1 MRILGLIGALALLS
15 ISHAAYAQQA
25 PRVRVDTNMGS
36 FVIELDPARAPLSVT
51 NFLDYVHSGHYQGTI
66 FHRVISNFVAQAG
79 GYDEKFAEKPTHAS
93 VPNESGNGLS
103 NVRGTVGMART
114 GEPHSGTSQF
124 YVNLADNLSLDP
136 KPSRWGYAVFGRI
149 VDGMNVVDA
158 IGAVATGQVG
168 PFERDAPLK
177 NVVIQ
182 KIEELGT
189 AAAPAVTPPTQPQT
203 PTAGAA
209 APTQR

>member
-1 MRILGLIGALALLS
+1 MRTLRLLCALVLLP
-15 ISHAAYAQQA
+15 ISFAAHAQQA

-36 FVIELDPARAPLSVT
+36 FVIELDPTRAPLSVS

-66 FHRVISNFVAQAG
+66 FHRVIANFVAQAG

-103 NVRGTVGMART
+103 NVRGTVGLART

-136 KPSRWGYAVFGRI
+136 KPSRWGYAVFGR
-149 VDGMNVVDA
+149 VVEGMNVIDS
-158 IGAVATGQVG
+158 IGTVATGQVG

-182 KIEELGT
+182 KIEEINGPT
-189 AAAPAVTPPTQPQT
+189 AAPAPAAAPKDAAAPAKQ
-203 PTAGAA
+203 
-209 APTQR
+209 

>member
-1 MRILGLIGALALLS
+1 MRFLGLICALGLLP
-15 ISHAAYAQQA
+15 ISYAAHAQQA
-25 PRVRVDTNMGS
+25 PRVRVDTNIGS
-36 FVIELDPARAPLSVT
+36 FVIELDPTRAPLSVT

-124 YVNLADNLSLDP
+124 YINLADNLSLDP
-136 KPSRWGYAVFGRI
+136 KSSRWGYAVFGRI
-149 VDGMNVVDA
+149 VEGMNVLDS

-182 KIEELGT
+182 KIEEIGAPA
-189 AAAPAVTPPTQPQT
+189 AAAPQPTTPKANPP
-203 PTAGAA
+203 
-209 APTQR
+209 APR

>member
-1 MRILGLIGALALLS
+1 
-15 ISHAAYAQQA
+15 
-25 PRVRVDTNMGS
+25 MGS
-36 FVIELDPARAPLSVT
+36 FVIELDPDRAPLSVA
-51 NFLDYVHSGHYQGTI
+51 NFLDYVRSGHYQGTI
-66 FHRVISNFVAQAG
+66 FHRVIANFVAQGG
-79 GYDEKFAEKPTHAS
+79 GYDEKFAEKPTHAP

-114 GEPHSGTSQF
+114 AEPHSGTSQF

-149 VDGMNVVDA
+149 VEGMNIVDS
-158 IGAVATGQVG
+158 IGTVATGQVG

-182 KIEELGT
+182 KIVELNAPGAT
-189 AAAPAVTPPTQPQT
+189 KPAAPASAPPAQP
-203 PTAGAA
+203 
-209 APTQR
+209 

>member
-1 MRILGLIGALALLS
+1 
-15 ISHAAYAQQA
+15 
-25 PRVRVDTNMGS
+25 VDTNLGS
-36 FVIELDPARAPLSVT
+36 FVIELDPARAPLSVS
-51 NFLDYVHSGHYQGTI
+51 NFLDYVHAGHYQGTI

-114 GEPHSGTSQF
+114 GDPHSGNAQF
-124 YVNLADNLSLDP
+124 YINLADNLSLDP
-136 KPSRWGYAVFGRI
+136 KPSRWGYAVFGR
-149 VDGMNVVDA
+149 VVEGMNVVDS

-182 KIEELGT
+182 KIEEVSGPT
-189 AAAPAVTPPTQPQT
+189 SAPAPAPTPPKD
-203 PTAGAA
+203 AA
-209 APTQR
+209 APTKQ

>member
-1 MRILGLIGALALLS
+1 MRFLGLICALGLLP
-15 ISHAAYAQQA
+15 ISYAAHAQQA
-25 PRVRVDTNMGS
+25 PRVRVDTNLGS
-36 FVIELDPARAPLSVT
+36 FVIELDPTRAPLSVT

-124 YVNLADNLSLDP
+124 YINLADNLSLDP

-149 VDGMNVVDA
+149 VDGMNVLDS

-182 KIEELGT
+182 KIEEIGAP
-189 AAAPAVTPPTQPQT
+189 AAAPQP
-203 PTAGAA
+203 A
-209 APTQR
+209 APKANPPAPR